1 MWWHAVASHVSCVGH
16 LQRMVHGPSVNEL
29 IRRKYLVPPVVYG
42 RDRVRGAHAVCFTL
56 IPPSSVPLP
65 LDAREWWHRR

>member
-42 RDRVRGAHAVCFTL
+42 RDRVRGAHAVC
-56 IPPSSVPLP
+56 
-65 LDAREWWHRR
+65 